1 MIESLSAHTSARR
14 SPPSQAA
21 AFLESLQARVYGSMG
36 WTAEDCQW
44 REWLGQQQVIPAR
57 LHQLSLTLTG
67 PEFERYRKE
76 LMAGLARDEAAP
88 RPTRFERPHQYSI
101 LRDLQDEIEHAAA
114 SLGVELHARPL
125 MGTLPTRLLEPLMLL
140 VPGSDDDVVVVVDGG
155 LLTYAHQ
162 LSKAVAQALPF
173 SADETGEVV
182 LQPLAGPWP
191 AACEIPERAAT
202 RFNELMMAVI
212 TGNPAGAP
220 PYLPDPHYESLS
232 TELCDCMELF
242 IVSREYARLAESDHL
257 KASTE
262 PRLACGETFQAL
274 RWSGEQEMRADA
286 LGLAFTLA
294 AAAERG
300 DSLSW
305 AFFGVDLLLA
315 SFAVLERALPV
326 LTQPP
331 GTPLLTA
338 VDGTHEARR
347 VMAREVLNQWQGGDR
362 VVAFADALDPIIR
375 HLGEQFEASLYDLRW
390 RPKTLN

>member
-1 MIESLSAHTSARR
+1 MIERLSVQTTARR
-14 SPPSQAA
+14 TPHSSAA

-57 LHQLSLTLTG
+57 LQQMSLTLTG

-76 LMAGLARDEAAP
+76 LLAGLARDEAAP
-88 RPTRFERPHQYSI
+88 RPTRYERPHQYSI
-101 LRDLQDEIEHAAA
+101 LRDLQEEIEHAAV
-114 SLGVELHARPL
+114 SLGIEVDARPL
-125 MGTLPTRLLEPLMLL
+125 MGTLPTRLLEPSMLL
-140 VPGSDDDVVVVVDGG
+140 VPGTDDVVVVVDGG

-191 AACEIPERAAT
+191 AACEVPERAAT

-220 PYLPDPHYESLS
+220 PYLPDPHYEALS

-242 IVSREYARLAESDHL
+242 IVAREYARLAESDHL
-257 KASTE
+257 NASTE

-274 RWSGEQEMRADA
+274 RWSSEQEVRADG
-286 LGLAFTLA
+286 LGLALTLA

-315 SFAVLERALPV
+315 SFAVLERSLPL

-331 GTPLLTA
+331 GTPLIGA

-347 VMAREVLNQWQGGDR
+347 HLAREVLKQWQGGER

-375 HLGEQFEASLYDLRW
+375 RLGEHFEASLYDLRW
-390 RPKTLN
+390 QPTTLN